1 MYTTLSHKGG
11 THLSTHNVKRAI
23 KWLFL
28 IGALVS
34 HFHLSPFIARAQST
48 SYGSEAYG
56 ADVSVGPS
64 LEPCVT
70 EATSTNATVINPND
84 AWEEIVANAQPGTT
98 LLFRAGTYQANDKL
112 WLPPGA
118 ADGVITLKPYNCEA
132 VTLYGSLRP
141 LSYTVIAGLTLEAK
155 GTSDNDY
162 VMRIDSE
169 YKGEYWGN
177 ITQVMIRNNSIR
189 GGHIDAIRISDDTT
203 HITLTG
209 NHIDG
214 GLTGHNIFVTSEK
227 LIQRPNQILITNN
240 QLTKNLS
247 DLPAEDMFQVRD
259 VGYVEFTYNTCT
271 EGINME
277 QCIDIKTTT
286 MPLLIAHNFFDG
298 ARLHK
303 NGSGEDGADGCMVI
317 HEGDGVADQHIVE
330 HNFFKRCKGA
340 AIRFA
345 SGSQD
350 GMISSSIVR
359 YNLFAQTSY
368 SEGEIPV
375 VRAQNVH
382 FLNNTVVCGHL
393 KLGNSQQTKLPMNT
407 VIKNNI
413 FYKTE
418 IEDNTVLPA
427 SFYTCSHNLLFSTA
441 GSGFSISGC
450 TSTVASDPQFA
461 SATGGDF
468 RLLSTSPALK
478 AGETNGMLGALP
490 LFQPAINLSFQ
501 LYLPVIYQ
509 AMNAPLEIS
518 CTP

>member
-1 MYTTLSHKGG
+1 MSYLSAYTIKHSVRWLLFSTAFMSAWISH
-11 THLSTHNVKRAI
+11 SY
-23 KWLFL
+23 FL
-28 IGALVS
+28 P
-34 HFHLSPFIARAQST
+34 SPVRAQSAI
-48 SYGSEAYG
+48 YGTESYG
-56 ADVSVGPS
+56 ADIVVGPQ

-70 EATSTNATVINPND
+70 EASSTNSTVISPED
-84 AWEEIVANAQPGTT
+84 GWEELVASAQPGAT
-98 LLFRAGTYQANDKL
+98 LLFRGGSYQAKDKV
-112 WLPPGA
+112 WLPPGTV
-118 ADGVITLKPYNCEA
+118 DGVITLKPYNCET

-155 GTSDNDY
+155 GTSDNNY

-169 YKGEYWGN
+169 YKGEYWGP
-177 ITQVMIRNNSIR
+177 ITGVIIRNNRIR
-189 GGHIDAIRISDDTT
+189 GGRIDAIRISDDASQ
-203 HITLTG
+203 ITLVG

-227 LIQRPNQILITNN
+227 LLQRPNQILITNN

-247 DLPAEDMFQVRD
+247 NLPAEDMVQVRD
-259 VGYVEFTYNTCT
+259 VGYVEITYNTCT

-303 NGSGEDGADGCMVI
+303 NGAGEDGADGCMVI
-317 HEGDGVADQHIVE
+317 HEGDGVADPHVIE

-340 AIRFA
+340 SIRFA

-350 GMISSSIVR
+350 GMVSSSLVR
-359 YNLFAQTSY
+359 YNLFAQASY

-382 FLNNTVVCGHL
+382 FLNNTMVCGRL
-393 KLGNSQQTKLPMNT
+393 KLGNSQQTRLPTNT
-407 VIKNNI
+407 LIKNNI

-427 SFYTCSHNLLFSTA
+427 STYTCAHNLLFTTV
-441 GSGFSISGC
+441 GSGFSSSGC
-450 TSTVASDPQFA
+450 TNTVATDPQFVGA
-461 SATGGDF
+461 SGGDF
-468 RLLSTSPALK
+468 RLLATSPALQ
-478 AGETNGMLGALP
+478 ASEANTILGALP
-490 LFQPAINLSFQ
+490 LFQPATNLSFQ
-501 LYLPVIYQ
+501 LYLPVIHQ
-509 AMNAPLEIS
+509 ALDGSPEVSCAP
-518 CTP
+518 

>member
-1 MYTTLSHKGG
+1 MGVLM
-11 THLSTHNVKRAI
+11 
-23 KWLFL
+23 
-28 IGALVS
+28 S
-34 HFHLSPFIARAQST
+34 HFHLSPFIARAQSA

-56 ADVSVGPS
+56 ADVDVGPQRES
-64 LEPCVT
+64 CVT
-70 EATSTNATVINPND
+70 EASGSNTTLINPD
-84 AWEEIVANAQPGTT
+84 DGWEAIVASAQPGAT
-98 LLFRAGTYQANDKL
+98 LLFRAGSYQANDKL
-112 WLPPGA
+112 WLSPGT
-118 ADGVITLKPYNCEA
+118 ADGVITLKPYNCEE
-132 VTLYGSLRP
+132 VTLYGSWRP

-155 GTSDNDY
+155 GTSDNNY

-169 YKGEYWGN
+169 YKGDYWGN
-177 ITQVMIRNNSIR
+177 ITKVIIRNNRIR
-189 GGHIDAIRISDDTT
+189 GGQIDAIRISDDASQ
-203 HITLTG
+203 ITLVG

-227 LIQRPNQILITNN
+227 LIQRPHEILITNN

-247 DLPAEDMFQVRD
+247 DLPAEDMLQVRD

-350 GMISSSIVR
+350 GMVSSGMVR

-368 SEGEIPV
+368 SEGEIPL

-382 FLNNTVVCGHL
+382 FLNNTMVCGRL
-393 KLGNSQQTKLPMNT
+393 KLGNSQQTKLPTAT

-427 SFYTCSHNLLFSTA
+427 STYTCAHNLLFTTL
-441 GSGFSISGC
+441 GNGFAISGC
-450 TSTVASDPQFA
+450 TSVLATDPQFVGA
-461 SATGGDF
+461 SGGDF
-468 RLLSTSPALK
+468 RLLTTSPALQ
-478 AGETNGMLGALP
+478 ASEVNGTLGALP
-490 LFQPAINLSFQ
+490 LFQPATNLSFQ
-501 LYLPVIYQ
+501 LYLPVIHQ
-509 AMNAPLEIS
+509 AMKASLEIS